1 MFAGEGGKT
10 SILKTHQKFRA
21 KYGPIHSFYAG
32 NYPVVVV
39 SDYKVMTELF
49 KDDNAMVSEKQF
61 QRLINILAETFFGL
75 SGYHST
81 LFPLPPPPCRAGHL
95 LHLFTSSAQV
105 PCTGILQ
112 TSHGH
117 QGSLAAAEKS
127 GRSSVGSR
135 SGTCGSLDLASP
147 AWMSFLMRRS
157 GKYILIVAIYV
168 KKQKL
173 Q

>member
-75 SGYHST
+75 SFNA
-81 LFPLPPPPCRAGHL
+81 FPLAPTPLQGRAPFAPFHKLRPGAMHRD
-95 LHLFTSSAQV
+95 TSNFSWT
-105 PCTGILQ
+105 PGII
-112 TSHGH
+112 
-117 QGSLAAAEKS
+117 GS
-127 GRSSVGSR
+127 
-135 SGTCGSLDLASP
+135 
-147 AWMSFLMRRS
+147 S
-157 GKYILIVAIYV
+157 GKEWQEQRRFALRNLREFGFGKSSMDELFDEEIR
-168 KKQKL
+168 
-173 Q
+173 